1 MEHAHWKTN
10 ARLVSEYISFSA
22 STVEWMKNE
31 IGLPITH
38 TSGYYPGAA
47 ETIHNY
53 ADFRRIKITNLMR
66 KRAEELH
73 VQIFC
78 QHSILGLV
86 QSSTD
91 TFSYEGTDECG
102 RSFAGTAKAVISAA
116 GGFGGDPKMVHEAGY
131 TMGKDLMYT
140 FDLSDMDGSGIRMLW
155 ALGAKKAPMMMDTYM
170 GLAQGYGGPMG
181 TAPKLSAL
189 RQPYNLMVNQKGY
202 RFLREDLVSN
212 PGAVAIAA
220 GDVFKNGGVPAIG
233 VTCTNPQV
241 TEGNDNYFRI
251 CFLDPFQ
258 GTVLANFA
266 YGDLKAKKA
275 YCLSKQGDD
284 YSAGVCNYFVQAF
297 KALGGEVVEEAFPDG
312 NSDFTSYVTNAKS
325 QGCDVFFAP
334 VSIEAAANII
344 KQAQTQGL
352 EIPMLASDTWDSNV
366 VAEAA
371 KGTNMNIYVTTFY
384 QEGGSPDFDSGIK
397 EYINSDSTALANNG
411 GNDQLAAVS
420 AMGYDA
426 YFVALEALKAAG
438 STDPAEV
445 LKALPNVSYTGVTGI
460 ITFGENGD
468 ANRTSAFIKKCNTET
483 AAWELVREQGV
494 E

>member
-1 MEHAHWKTN
+1 MKFTKRAL
-10 ARLVSEYISFSA
+10 AGVLSAAMMVCAFAGCGDSAASA
-22 STVEWMKNE
+22 SAASNQAAASTAAATGDKVVKIGVYEPASGDNGAGGKQETLGMQYANKVQPTVE
-31 IGLPITH
+31 IG
-38 TSGYYPGAA
+38 G
-47 ETIHNY
+47 ETY
-53 ADFRRIKITNLMR
+53 T
-66 KRAEELH
+66 
-73 VQIFC
+73 VQLDI
-78 QHSILGLV
+78 V
-86 QSSTD
+86 DNQSSTD
-91 TFSYEGTDECG
+91 KGP
-102 RSFAGTAKAVISAA
+102 SAA
-116 GGFGGDPKMVHEAGY
+116 
-131 TMGKDLMYT
+131 
-140 FDLSDMDGSGIRMLW
+140 
-155 ALGAKKAPMMMDTYM
+155 
-170 GLAQGYGGPMG
+170 Q
-181 TAPKLSAL
+181 
-189 RQPYNLMVNQKGY
+189 Q
-202 RFLREDLVSN
+202 LVSD
-212 PGAVAIAA
+212 GVSVVLGSYGSAVAIAA

-266 YGDLKAKKA
+266 YGDLQAKKA

-284 YSAGVCNYFVQAF
+284 YSAGVCNYFKQAF
-297 KALGGEVVEEAFPDG
+297 EALGGQVVEEAFPDG

-384 QEGGSPDFDSGIK
+384 QEGGSPDFDQGIK
-397 EYINSDSTALANNG
+397 DYINSDSTALANNG

-426 YFVALEALKAAG
+426 YFVALEAIKAAG

-445 LKALPNVSYTGVTGI
+445 LKALPNVSYTGVTGT

>member
-1 MEHAHWKTN
+1 MKKILALLLAGCMALALCACGTPAEPADETGSGGDAN
-10 ARLVSEYISFSA
+10 ASA
-22 STVEWMKNE
+22 NGDTVVIGVFEPLSGDNGAGGKQETLGIQYANKVQPTVE
-31 IGLPITH
+31 IG
-38 TSGYYPGAA
+38 G
-47 ETIHNY
+47 ETY
-53 ADFRRIKITNLMR
+53 T
-66 KRAEELH
+66 
-73 VQIFC
+73 VQLDI
-78 QHSILGLV
+78 V
-86 QSSTD
+86 DNQSSTD
-91 TFSYEGTDECG
+91 KGP
-102 RSFAGTAKAVISAA
+102 SAA
-116 GGFGGDPKMVHEAGY
+116 
-131 TMGKDLMYT
+131 
-140 FDLSDMDGSGIRMLW
+140 
-155 ALGAKKAPMMMDTYM
+155 
-170 GLAQGYGGPMG
+170 Q
-181 TAPKLSAL
+181 
-189 RQPYNLMVNQKGY
+189 Q
-202 RFLREDLVSN
+202 LVSD
-212 PGAVAIAA
+212 GVSVVLGSYGSAVAIAA